1 MRIFQ
6 ARDLTIQIE
15 KKHLKVGIKG
25 KPLIIDGDLNK
36 EIKLEESTWVL
47 EDKNCVLINLEK
59 VIKIVPHTLGQKQ
72 T

>member
-1 MRIFQ
+1 MSLFQ
-6 ARDLTIQIE
+6 AKDLVIQIE

-36 EIKLEESTWVL
+36 DIKLEESTWVL

-59 VIKIVPHTLGQKQ
+59 VI
-72 T
+72 

>member
-1 MRIFQ
+1 MSLFQ
-6 ARDLTIQIE
+6 AKDSVIQIE

-36 EIKLEESTWVL
+36 DIKLEESTWVL

-59 VIKIVPHTLGQKQ
+59 VI
-72 T
+72 